1 MKIVAING
9 SPRKGWNTSI
19 LVKEAAEGARSAGAE
34 VIEYDLYDIGEFKG
48 CISCFG
54 CKLDKNKGKCIYK
67 DALAPILED
76 IRTADGLIMGSPNYL
91 GDISAGLRALYER
104 LVFQY
109 ITYKVEP
116 KSYNDR
122 QIPVLLIMTSNVPE
136 EAYPQIGYE
145 ALLKKYEQTLTN
157 FIGPTKTLISGDTLQ
172 VNDYDRYDWTLF
184 DPAKKIARRE
194 SVFPKERKAAYDM
207 GADLAHHQ

>member
-1 MKIVAING
+1 MKVVAING
-9 SPRKGWNTSI
+9 SPRKNWNTSM
-19 LVKEAAEGARSAGAE
+19 LVKEAAEGARASGAD
-34 VIEYDLYDIGEFKG
+34 VIEYNLYDLDFKG
-48 CISCFG
+48 CVSCFG
-54 CKLDKNKGKCIYK
+54 CKLGKNRGRCVYK
-67 DALAPILED
+67 DDLAQVLED

-116 KSYNDR
+116 RSYNDR
-122 QIPVLLIMTSNVPE
+122 SIPVLLIMTSNVPE

-145 ALLKKYEQTLTN
+145 ALLQRYKQTLDS
-157 FIGPTKTLISGDTLQ
+157 FVGPTEILISGDTLQ

-194 SVFPKERKAAYDM
+194 TEFPKEMKKAYDM
-207 GADLAHHQ
+207 GSDLIKKA